1 MPISWKGKRVLVT
14 GGTGFIGSF
23 IVERLIERG
32 AIVRVPVRARNFRA
46 LQGLQSR
53 MEFLEGD
60 LRDPAYCVDLVV
72 GVDRVLHLAACRR
85 NAEYHTKRAYDVLA
99 ENVRMTQALIEGIRE
114 RTPVPVTFFSTA
126 NIPPASDVV
135 ALSKEKTIDGYVLGK
150 ALCELQWFIASRT
163 QGFPL
168 LIIRPVGSY
177 GPRDTFAADSN
188 VIPALI
194 FKAKKKTKTLQVFG
208 TGGQERTFLY
218 VEDLA
223 DAALT
228 LIEEGITGVEYIH
241 NDEVVTVKRLAERI
255 RDLVQPGLPIEYNLL
270 KPLGRRSVRLPLH
283 RVLRNFEWTP
293 LEEGIKKTI
302 AWWRGGQ
309 AVGNVE
315 EEDAVM
321 VEAKKL

>member
-1 MPISWKGKRVLVT
+1 MPMSWKGSRVLVT

-23 IVERLIERG
+23 IVERLLERG
-32 AIVRVPVRARNFRA
+32 ATVRVPVRARNFRA
-46 LQGLQSR
+46 LHGLQSK

-60 LRDPAYCVDLVV
+60 LRDPAYCAHLVR

-85 NAEYHTKRAYDVLA
+85 NAEYRTKRAYDVLV

-135 ALSKEKTIDGYVLGK
+135 SLSQEKNLDGYVLGK

-194 FKAKKKTKTLQVFG
+194 YKAKKKTKVLQVFG

-223 DAALT
+223 DAAMK

-255 RDLVQPGLPIEYNLL
+255 RDLVQPGLPIEYNPL

-283 RVLRNFEWTP
+283 RVLCNFQWTP
-293 LEEGIKKTI
+293 LEEGLQKTI

-309 AVGNVE
+309 AIGNVE
-315 EEDAVM
+315 EDTVLVAS
-321 VEAKKL
+321 KKP